1 MQKIWLMILA
11 LLVLLSV
18 TCTQQIIKQEMS
30 FFENH
35 TFNEVWE
42 ASIKAVNDIEFTID
56 SLDKDVGFIAA
67 EGGRRAGQHAPP
79 RLAIMIKEVGG
90 KISVDFKIFQKDY
103 IDVFGHSKKTVRKF
117 MTALNLNLNR

>member
-1 MQKIWLMILA
+1 MKKILTIL
-11 LLVLLSV
+11 LVSLVLLLV
-18 TCTQQIIKQEMS
+18 TCTQQIIKQEMTFLES
-30 FFENH
+30 H

-56 SLDKDVGFIAA
+56 SLDKDAGFIAA
-67 EGGRRAGQHAPP
+67 ESGRQVGQKYPP

-90 KISVDFKIFQKDY
+90 KISVDCKVLQKDLV
-103 IDVFGHSKKTVRKF
+103 DVFGHTNKTVRKF